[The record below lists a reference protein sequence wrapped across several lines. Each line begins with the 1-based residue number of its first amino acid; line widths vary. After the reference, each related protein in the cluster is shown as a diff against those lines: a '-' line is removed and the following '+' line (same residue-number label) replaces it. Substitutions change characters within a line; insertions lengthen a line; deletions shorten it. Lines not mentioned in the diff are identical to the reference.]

1 MIHPTAIVH
10 KDAEIGQDVEIGP
23 YCVVEKGVR
32 IGNRTRLLAHVVVQE
47 CTEIGEDCVIGPFSS
62 LGGPPQDVTYKGEKT
77 RLIIGDRNIVKEF
90 VTMNR
95 GTVGGGGITRVGND
109 NFFMAYVHIAHDCK
123 VGSHVIMAN
132 CATLAGHVQVE
143 DYAVF
148 SGLCAVH
155 QFCRVGRYAFVS
167 GMTGVPKDVPPF
179 VIAAG
184 VRAKLYG
191 LNIVGLERHGF
202 KKEEISLLKKAYR
215 LIFRSTLPLSTS
227 LKIVED
233 EIKSPYVE
241 EMIEFIRTSKRGI
254 CR

>member
-1 MIHPTAIVH
+1 MIHETAIVH
-10 KDAEIGQDVEIGP
+10 RDAEIGEDVEIGP
-23 YCVVEKGVR
+23 YCVVENGVR
-32 IGNRTRLLAHVVVQE
+32 IGNRTRLLAHVVVHE
-47 CTEIGEDCVIGPFSS
+47 GTEIGEDCLIGPFSC
-62 LGGPPQDVTYKGEKT
+62 LGGPPQDITYRGEKT
-77 RLIIGDRNIVKEF
+77 RLVIGDRNVLREY

-95 GTVGGGGITRVGND
+95 GTRGGGGVTRVGND
-109 NFFMAYVHIAHDCK
+109 NFFMAYVHIAHDCQ

-155 QFCRVGRYAFVS
+155 QFCRVGRYAFIS

-191 LNIVGLERHGF
+191 LNLVGLERHGF

-227 LKIVED
+227 LKIVE
-233 EIKSPYVE
+233 EQIKSPYVE
-241 EMIEFIRTSKRGI
+241 EFIGFIRSSKRGI